1 MSRLRP
7 EVESRGPFFCW
18 QSRPKLMTRRDIYS
32 VSDLCRY
39 ILRNNTLLVDKLKGK
54 IMTKANE
61 CGCGRSVTG
70 KCMGWHDLPEEKFLE
85 KKEAYLA
92 RRAEKMAS

>member
-1 MSRLRP
+1 MLAIATQTVTRLD
-7 EVESRGPFFCW
+7 SC
-18 QSRPKLMTRRDIYS
+18 S
-32 VSDLCRY
+32 VSDLYRY
-39 ILRNNTLLVDKLKGK
+39 TLRNNGILTDKPKGK
-54 IMTKANE
+54 TMTKSNE

>member
-1 MSRLRP
+1 MPLHLAY
-7 EVESRGPFFCW
+7 
-18 QSRPKLMTRRDIYS
+18 Q
-32 VSDLCRY
+32 
-39 ILRNNTLLVDKLKGK
+39 LLLADELKGK
-54 IMTKANE
+54 IMTKSNE

-85 KKEAYLA
+85 RKEAYLA

>member
-1 MSRLRP
+1 MITDEL
-7 EVESRGPFFCW
+7 E
-18 QSRPKLMTRRDIYS
+18 
-32 VSDLCRY
+32 
-39 ILRNNTLLVDKLKGK
+39 GK
-54 IMTKANE
+54 KMTKSNE

-85 KKEAYLA
+85 RKEAYLA

>member
-1 MSRLRP
+1 MINSKSREYGAVFLLAIATQT
-7 EVESRGPFFCW
+7 V
-18 QSRPKLMTRRDIYS
+18 TRRDSCS

-39 ILRNNTLLVDKLKGK
+39 ILRNNKLLVDKLKGK
-54 IMTKANE
+54 IMTKSNE

-85 KKEAYLA
+85 RKEAYLA

>member
-1 MSRLRP
+1 MAIATQTL
-7 EVESRGPFFCW
+7 
-18 QSRPKLMTRRDIYS
+18 TRRDSCS
-32 VSDLCRY
+32 VSDLYRY
-39 ILRNNTLLVDKLKGK
+39 PLRNNEILTDKPKGK
-54 IMTKANE
+54 IMTKSNE

>member
-18 QSRPKLMTRRDIYS
+18 QSRPKLMTRRDTCS

-39 ILRNNTLLVDKLKGK
+39 ILRNIKLLVDKLKGK

>member
-1 MSRLRP
+1 M
-7 EVESRGPFFCW
+7 GPFFVGN
-18 QSRPKLMTRRDIYS
+18 RDPNLTRRDSCS

-39 ILRNNTLLVDKLKGK
+39 ILRNIKLLVDKLKGK
-54 IMTKANE
+54 IMTKSNE

-85 KKEAYLA
+85 KKK
-92 RRAEKMAS
+92 RT

>member
-1 MSRLRP
+1 ML
-7 EVESRGPFFCW
+7 F
-18 QSRPKLMTRRDIYS
+18 T
-32 VSDLCRY
+32 
-39 ILRNNTLLVDKLKGK
+39 ILRSMFSLILENGSLHSENFKGK
-54 IMTKANE
+54 IMTKSNE

-85 KKEAYLA
+85 RKEAYLA

>member
-1 MSRLRP
+1 
-7 EVESRGPFFCW
+7 
-18 QSRPKLMTRRDIYS
+18 MTRRDTCP
-32 VSDLCRY
+32 VSDLCRDS
-39 ILRNNTLLVDKLKGK
+39 LRNINLLVDKLKGK
-54 IMTKANE
+54 IMTNANK